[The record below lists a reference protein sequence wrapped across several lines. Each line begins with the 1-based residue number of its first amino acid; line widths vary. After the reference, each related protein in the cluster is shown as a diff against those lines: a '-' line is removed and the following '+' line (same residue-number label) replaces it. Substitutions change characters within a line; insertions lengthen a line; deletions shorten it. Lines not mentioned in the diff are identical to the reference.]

1 MMDEGHRA
9 LKRFERARQLAGVR
23 AEPELRGPLAD
34 CRYRGP
40 AGDGGTVPV
49 YVVALFAG
57 GFAYVKAAH
66 EPIPEG
72 VPATAWMVRSGLNME
87 VFLRDCVRHFRAG
100 LRVPSP
106 VAPMRKLPGDL
117 LAKLELLPDSA
128 LPEVFAK
135 LRTSGLL
142 PVWPALSKETCPSGL
157 AWEGLRARFQD
168 FAARPSVGGPSADEA
183 GDAVTD
189 SPPR

>member
-23 AEPELRGPLAD
+23 ADPELRGPLAE

-40 AGDGGTVPV
+40 AGVEGTVQV

-66 EPIPEG
+66 EPIPDG
-72 VPATAWMVRSGLNME
+72 VPAAAWMVRGGLRME
-87 VFLRDCVRHFRAG
+87 AFLRDCVRHFRAG
-100 LRVPSP
+100 LRAPAP
-106 VAPMRKLPGDL
+106 VAPIRKLPSDL
-117 LAKLELLPDSA
+117 LAKLELVPDSA

-135 LRTSGLL
+135 LRVGGLL
-142 PVWPALSKETCPSGL
+142 PEWPVLSKETCPQGL

-168 FAARPSVGGPSADEA
+168 FAAQPVAGGAK
-183 GDAVTD
+183 DAVTD